1 MSELSL
7 KFEAVKK
14 AVTDTVGKKIPV
26 VFPFDQANSQMMV
39 KTKNTEVKASLELA
53 LRNLSTEL
61 ELSVTDNS
69 TKGSLKFS
77 IKL

>member
-14 AVTDTVGKKIPV
+14 TVTDTVGKKIPV
-26 VFPFDQANSQMMV
+26 VFPFDSDNSQMTV

-61 ELSVTDNS
+61 GLSVTDKS